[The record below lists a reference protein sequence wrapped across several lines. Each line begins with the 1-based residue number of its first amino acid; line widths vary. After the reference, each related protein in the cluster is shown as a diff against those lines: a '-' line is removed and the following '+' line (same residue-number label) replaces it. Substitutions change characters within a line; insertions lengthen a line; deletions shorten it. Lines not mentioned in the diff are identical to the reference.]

1 MFKATTVIC
10 SSCNGTGV
18 LGDKSWEESDCRE
31 CKKEGF
37 VTLEGRDLMMYYSQI
52 NDHII
57 RMKLNITVDQYIL
70 QQMNNLKLFNSFQ

>member
-10 SSCNGTGV
+10 PSCNGTGAV
-18 LGDKSWEESDCRE
+18 GDKSWEESDCPK

-37 VTLEGRDLMMYYSQI
+37 LTLEGRDLMMYYSNI

>member
-10 SSCNGTGV
+10 PSCNGRGV
-18 LGDKSWEESDCRE
+18 HGDKSWEESNCGE

-57 RMKLNITVDQYIL
+57 RMNLNITVDQYIL
-70 QQMNNLKLFNSFQ
+70 QQMNNLKLVNSFQ